1 MAHAAYNDPNY
12 KALRQKILADQPN
25 CAICGRP
32 GADTLDHIQPLEL
45 GGTNEEHNLRP
56 AHRSCN
62 SRLGANLVNAK
73 NKARIDARNR
83 AMGFLTE
90 TTTTPIPTVASLQKG
105 KRDCDL
111 GVSADFLSVSG
122 RIEPRL
128 ESLAECHTSVGPL
141 VAEWSLRHLMPLMDW
156 QIRAVNGMLG
166 LKDDAFWYREA
177 LISCARQQGKSVL
190 LKALAGFFV
199 TEWAAK
205 TGRPQSVMLVA
216 NKLDRSS
223 AIFRELA
230 PILEGFGG
238 KPFWSYGREQILM
251 PDGSSIRVAAAT
263 STQHG
268 ASNDLV
274 LLDEIWSISP
284 AVIFDALRPTMIAR
298 PSPLMAMFSTAGDE
312 SSTAMLKLREQAINA
327 IDAGRTSKLYFAE
340 WSPPPGVRWQDREW
354 WPWANPALGTTVTW
368 DALEAA
374 AETPDKNAFLRAHL
388 NLWISSAN
396 SWLAPGRWDECQT
409 TALMPDGGILAIDS
423 SLDESRYVGVR
434 AYRRDDKKIQVA
446 PAFIVESEDELWAK
460 VEELMANRDL
470 QLAVSPSLEI
480 HTPKTWKPRTR
491 TVGYGELLK
500 WTGLV
505 RAMINEGKVEH
516 GGELALA
523 EHVSRAVLVKQSGN
537 VVLSSQKSPGP
548 IELARCL
555 VWATALA
562 SAAPSKARVAIG
574 RS

>member
-1 MAHAAYNDPNY
+1 
-12 KALRQKILADQPN
+12 
-25 CAICGRP
+25 
-32 GADTLDHIQPLEL
+32 
-45 GGTNEEHNLRP
+45 
-56 AHRSCN
+56 
-62 SRLGANLVNAK
+62 
-73 NKARIDARNR
+73 
-83 AMGFLTE
+83 
-90 TTTTPIPTVASLQKG
+90 
-105 KRDCDL
+105 
-111 GVSADFLSVSG
+111 
-122 RIEPRL
+122 
-128 ESLAECHTSVGPL
+128 
-141 VAEWSLRHLMPLMDW
+141 MPLMDW
-156 QIRAVNGMLG
+156 QIRAVNGIFAQ
-166 LKDDAFWYREA
+166 KDGKFVHREA
-177 LISCARQQGKSVL
+177 LVSCARQQGKSVL
-190 LKALAGFFV
+190 LKAIAGFMV
-199 TEWAAK
+199 TEWAVR

-230 PILEGFGG
+230 PILEVFGA
-238 KPFWSYGREQILM
+238 KPFWSYGREQIIM
-251 PDGSSIRVAAAT
+251 PDGSTLRVAAAT

-327 IDAGRTSKLYFAE
+327 IDAGRPSKLYFAE
-340 WSPPPGVRWQDREW
+340 WSPPPGVRWEDRSW
-354 WPWANPALGTTVTW
+354 WPWANPALGSTVTW

-388 NLWISSAN
+388 NLWISSTN
-396 SWLAPGRWDECQT
+396 SWLSPGVWDNCR
-409 TALMPDGGILAIDS
+409 TATPMPAGGVLAVDS

-434 AYRRDDKKIQVA
+434 AFRRDDRKIQVVTE
-446 PAFIVESEDELWAK
+446 FVVESEDALW
-460 VEELMANRDL
+460 VEVERVMAERGTV
-470 QLAVSPSLEI
+470 LAVSPSLEI
-480 HTPKTWKPRTR
+480 HAPRAWAPRTK

-500 WTGLV
+500 WTALA

-516 GGELALA
+516 NGELALA
-523 EHVSRAVLVKQSGN
+523 EHVGRAVLVKQSGN

-574 RS
+574 VSR

>member
-1 MAHAAYNDPNY
+1 
-12 KALRQKILADQPN
+12 
-25 CAICGRP
+25 
-32 GADTLDHIQPLEL
+32 
-45 GGTNEEHNLRP
+45 
-56 AHRSCN
+56 
-62 SRLGANLVNAK
+62 
-73 NKARIDARNR
+73 
-83 AMGFLTE
+83 
-90 TTTTPIPTVASLQKG
+90 
-105 KRDCDL
+105 
-111 GVSADFLSVSG
+111 
-122 RIEPRL
+122 
-128 ESLAECHTSVGPL
+128 
-141 VAEWSLRHLMPLMDW
+141 MPLMDW
-156 QIRAVNGMLG
+156 QIRAVEGML
-166 LKDDAFWYREA
+166 LRRDDAFWYREA
-177 LISCARQQGKSVL
+177 LISCGRQQGKSVL

-223 AIFRELA
+223 VLFRELA

-284 AVIFDALRPTMIAR
+284 TVIFDALRPTMIAR

-340 WSPPPGVRWQDREW
+340 WSPPPGVRWQDRQW

-368 DALEAA
+368 EALEAA

-396 SWLAPGRWDECQT
+396 SWLAPGKWDDCQT
-409 TALMPDGGILAIDS
+409 STPMPDGGILAIDS

-434 AYRRDDKKIQVA
+434 AFRRDDKKIQVT
-446 PAFIVESEDELWAK
+446 PAFIVESEDELWIE
-460 VEELMANRDL
+460 VEKLMADREL
-470 QLAVSPSLEI
+470 KLAVSPSLEI
-480 HTPKTWKPRTR
+480 HAPKAWAPRTR

-516 GGELALA
+516 NGELALA
-523 EHVSRAVLVKQSGN
+523 EHVGRAVLVKQSGN

-555 VWATALA
+555 VWATALV

>member
-1 MAHAAYNDPNY
+1 
-12 KALRQKILADQPN
+12 
-25 CAICGRP
+25 
-32 GADTLDHIQPLEL
+32 
-45 GGTNEEHNLRP
+45 
-56 AHRSCN
+56 
-62 SRLGANLVNAK
+62 
-73 NKARIDARNR
+73 
-83 AMGFLTE
+83 
-90 TTTTPIPTVASLQKG
+90 
-105 KRDCDL
+105 
-111 GVSADFLSVSG
+111 
-122 RIEPRL
+122 
-128 ESLAECHTSVGPL
+128 
-141 VAEWSLRHLMPLMDW
+141 MPLMEW
-156 QIRAVNGMLG
+156 QVRAVDGMLG
-166 LKDDAFWYREA
+166 MKNGSFFHREA

-190 LKALAGFFV
+190 LKALAGFMV
-199 TEWAAK
+199 TEWAAR

-238 KPFWSYGREQILM
+238 KPFWSYGREQIIM
-251 PDGSSIRVAAAT
+251 ADGSSLRVAAAT

-268 ASNDLV
+268 ASNDLI

-312 SSTAMLKLREQAINA
+312 SSTAMLKLREQAINS

-340 WSPPPGVRWQDREW
+340 WSPPPGVRWEDRQW
-354 WPWANPALGTTVTW
+354 WPWANPALGSTVTW

-396 SWLAPGRWDECQT
+396 SWLGPGIWDKHTTSAEPAPG
-409 TALMPDGGILAIDS
+409 GVLAIDS

-434 AYRRDDKKIQVA
+434 AIRRDDKKIHVV
-446 PAFIVESEDELWAK
+446 PAFVVDSEDACWSA
-460 VEELMANRDL
+460 VADIMEERGTT
-470 QLAVSPSLEI
+470 LAVSPSLEI
-480 HTPKTWKPRTR
+480 HTPKIWAPRTK

-505 RAMINEGKVEH
+505 RAMVNEGKVQH

-523 EHVSRAVLVKQSGN
+523 EHVNRAVLVKQSGH

-548 IELARCL
+548 IELARCM
-555 VWATALA
+555 VWAVALA

-574 RS
+574 VSR

>member
-1 MAHAAYNDPNY
+1 MAHPAYNDPNY
-12 KALRQKILADQPN
+12 KALRQRILADQPN

-32 GADTLDHIQPLEL
+32 GADTIDHIQPLEL

-73 NKARIDARNR
+73 NKARFDARRQAVTFWNEN
-83 AMGFLTE
+83 AS
-90 TTTTPIPTVASLQKG
+90 TPIPTLPSLQTG

-111 GVSADFLSVSG
+111 GVSADSLPVSG

-141 VAEWSLRHLMPLMDW
+141 VAGWSSRHLMPLMDW

-190 LKALAGFFV
+190 LKAMAGFFV

-409 TALMPDGGILAIDS
+409 TAVMPDGGILAIDS

-446 PAFIVESEDELWAK
+446 PAFIVESEDELWIK

>member
-1 MAHAAYNDPNY
+1 
-12 KALRQKILADQPN
+12 
-25 CAICGRP
+25 
-32 GADTLDHIQPLEL
+32 
-45 GGTNEEHNLRP
+45 
-56 AHRSCN
+56 
-62 SRLGANLVNAK
+62 
-73 NKARIDARNR
+73 
-83 AMGFLTE
+83 MGFLDHDP
-90 TTTTPIPTVASLQKG
+90 TTPSPKPTLSLTKPQHNG
-105 KRDCDL
+105 GEL
-111 GVSADFLSVSG
+111 IGIGSVSG
-122 RIEPRL
+122 AIEAHSTKSLVGRLEPRL
-128 ESLAECHTSVGPL
+128 ESPKVWDDSVGPM
-141 VAEWSLRHLMPLMDW
+141 VAEWSARHLMPLMDW
-156 QIRAVNGMLG
+156 QVRAANGMLG
-166 LKDDAFWYREA
+166 QKDGVFWHREA

-199 TEWAAK
+199 TEWAAR

-223 AIFRELA
+223 ALFRELA
-230 PILEGFGG
+230 PILENFGG

-251 PDGSSIRVAAAT
+251 PDGSSIKIAAAT

-298 PSPLMAMFSTAGDE
+298 PTPLMAMFSTAGDE
-312 SSTAMLKLREQAINA
+312 SSTAMLKLREQAINS

-340 WSPPPGVRWQDREW
+340 WSPPPGVNVFGADGRQW

-396 SWLAPGRWDECQT
+396 SWLSPGTWDNCQT
-409 TALMPDGGILAIDS
+409 ATPMPEGGILAIDS

-434 AYRRDDKKIQVA
+434 AFRRDDRKIHVA
-446 PAFIVESEDELWAK
+446 PAFVVESEDALWAE
-460 VEELMANRDL
+460 VEQLMANRDL
-470 QLAVSPSLEI
+470 HLAVSPSLEI
-480 HTPKTWKPRTR
+480 HAPRAWAPRTR

-523 EHVSRAVLVKQSGN
+523 EHINRAVLVKQSGN

-555 VWATALA
+555 VWAVALA

-574 RS
+574 VSR